1 MPFIAFESGQLT
13 PEVKEKLIEKLT
25 DVSAEITGIP
35 KELFIVSIREQSDE
49 NIAVGGKSVKT
60 IKSEL
65 AKKHNK

>member
-13 PEVKEKLIEKLT
+13 AEVKKKLIEKLT

-35 KELFIVSIREQSDE
+35 KELFIVSIREQNDE

-65 AKKHNK
+65 AKKNN